1 MHGGV
6 CRATSR
12 DAGNRMINS
21 TLQWLGT
28 ASLIG
33 MYIVMS
39 YFNELHVLQLTLGLA
54 GGLLYFAWSVRVAN
68 KQQMIVNSAGILVCI
83 GGLLHTLG

>member
-1 MHGGV
+1 
-6 CRATSR
+6 
-12 DAGNRMINS
+12 MINS

-39 YFNELHVLQLTLGLA
+39 YFNELHVLQLMLGMC
-54 GGLLYFAWSVRVAN
+54 GGLLYLTWSLRTAN
-68 KQQMIVNSAGILVCI
+68 RAQVLVNAAGILVCI
-83 GGLLHTLG
+83 GGLFKALG

>member
-1 MHGGV
+1 
-6 CRATSR
+6 
-12 DAGNRMINS
+12 MINS

-28 ASLIG
+28 ASLTG